1 MQSIGIPA
9 LTLTDRER
17 HILPETI
24 AKKEDLKSRYCEAF
38 KKTASLYKEL
48 KAPGICE
55 ELLGYVLLSGN
66 TLDIVTT
73 INGRELLL
81 FMKLR
86 SCNRAQW
93 EIRDF
98 AIDMLKKLREADKTV
113 FNFYGPSCYVGKC
126 TEGPMTCGKALEINE
141 FFSKL

>member
-1 MQSIGIPA
+1 MTKGGKIIA
-9 LTLTDRER
+9 C
-17 HILPETI
+17 ETI
-24 AKKEDLKSRYCEAF
+24 SQKDDLKARYCEAF
-38 KKTASLYKEL
+38 RKTAALYKEL
-48 KAPGICE
+48 KAAGVCE

-113 FNFYGPSCYVGKC
+113 FDFYGPSCYVGKC